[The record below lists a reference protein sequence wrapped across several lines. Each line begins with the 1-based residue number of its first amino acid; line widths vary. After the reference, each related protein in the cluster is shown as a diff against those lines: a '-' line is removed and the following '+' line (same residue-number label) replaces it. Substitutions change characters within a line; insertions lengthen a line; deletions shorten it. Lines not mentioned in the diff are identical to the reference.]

1 MRMVAPGTDTGRVI
15 QRVITRSMH
24 APGRGGHDQLGRL
37 HHDGPVE
44 SDLMLV
50 LYLKGLVEQPV
61 PRMTMPTQLV
71 LRALLAE
78 PAQEMYGLQICQAA
92 GLPSGT
98 IHPILA
104 RLEGLGWLESRWEDA
119 SPQE

>member
-1 MRMVAPGTDTGRVI
+1 
-15 QRVITRSMH
+15 
-24 APGRGGHDQLGRL
+24 
-37 HHDGPVE
+37 
-44 SDLMLV
+44 MLV